1 MHSLHIRFVPLL
13 SPCYNPVLEPPTPAL
28 VRDPS
33 MGILGDSLRAARKQ
47 KNWSLAQAE
56 GATRIRQR
64 YLDALEKEH
73 FAEFASEGQIR
84 GFVRTYALR
93 LGLDPEEMLEYFDA
107 EPRNVGRR
115 PSIPRMSSLSP
126 WSAMNLL
133 IIVFIAVIIGIMGLY
148 VVSRQNPQDQAPAP
162 TATPTQVLGARTIPR
177 YVLEVSLD
185 YAEHSLE
192 ASERLDFVNLT
203 DDTLGEL
210 VFNVFP
216 NHSEDIFLLKEVTLE
231 QQGEEEP
238 TELEYLLSGT
248 TLRVQL
254 ATPLEPGD
262 EVSLSMAF
270 SIDLPRMNPYLL
282 WSNGS
287 LGYSDRMLAA
297 GNWYPALVPYKEGM
311 GWNAFAYH
319 LIGDPYVTEVADYE
333 VEIVAPSEVVVAAS
347 GEEARVGN
355 RWLYKVTEARS
366 FAFAASDQYLSSS
379 TQAGHVTVTSY
390 FFPVH
395 ERSGADALTAAAE
408 ALTTFESLFGTYPY
422 STYRVAEVDFP
433 GGLEFSAL
441 CFMGDDWYEKHPGGY
456 RSTMVSLLA
465 HETSHQWWYDVVGN
479 DQVREP
485 WLDEALATYSSMLY
499 YEQRHPDLVE
509 WWWEVEVED
518 YRPQGLIDRPIY
530 AFMDGRTYMNAV
542 YRRGA
547 LFIRDARERMGDEE
561 FFAFLR
567 EYCETQQRQL
577 STADDFFAILY
588 RHTEVDISSLL
599 EEYFGA

>member
-1 MHSLHIRFVPLL
+1 
-13 SPCYNPVLEPPTPAL
+13 
-28 VRDPS
+28 
-33 MGILGDSLRAARKQ
+33 MGKLGDVLREARKQ

-64 YLDALEKEH
+64 YLAALEKEH
-73 FAEFASEGQIR
+73 FAEFASQSQTR
-84 GFVRTYALR
+84 GFLRTYALR
-93 LGLDPEEMLEYFDA
+93 LGLDPEEMLEYYDA
-107 EPRNVGRR
+107 EPRKVGRR
-115 PSIPRMSSLSP
+115 PSIPRMRSLSP
-126 WSAMNLL
+126 WSVMNFFIL
-133 IIVFIAVIIGIMGLY
+133 VAIAVIAGIMGLY
-148 VVSRQNPQDQAPAP
+148 VISRQAPPAPAP
-162 TATPTQVLGARTIPR
+162 TPTPTELPPARTIPR

-185 YAEHSLE
+185 YKGHSLE

-203 DDTLGEL
+203 GDTLEEM

-216 NHSEDIFLLKEVTLE
+216 NHTEDIFLLKEVALG
-231 QQGEEEP
+231 QQVEEEP
-238 TELEYLLSGT
+238 PELEYTLNGT

-254 ATPLEPGD
+254 STPLEPGD
-262 EVSLSMAF
+262 EVSLSMEF

-287 LGYSDRMLAA
+287 LGYSDRMLAV
-297 GNWYPALVPYKEGM
+297 GNWYPALVPYKEGL

-319 LIGDPYVTEVADYE
+319 MIGDPYVTEVADYE
-333 VEIVAPSEVVVAAS
+333 VEIVAPSEVVVVGS
-347 GEEARVGN
+347 GEETRVAN
-355 RWLYKVTEARS
+355 RWRYTISAARS
-366 FAFAASDQYLSSS
+366 FAFTASDQYLSSS
-379 TQAGHVTVTSY
+379 AQAGHVTVTSY

-395 ERSGADALTAAAE
+395 ERSGADALTTAAE
-408 ALTTFESLFGTYPY
+408 ALTTFEGLFGPYPY
-422 STYRVAEVDFP
+422 STYRVAEADFA
-433 GGLEFSAL
+433 GALEFSAL
-441 CFMGDDWYEKHPGGY
+441 CFMGDDWYKDHPGGY

-465 HETSHQWWYDVVGN
+465 HETAHQWWYGMVGN

-499 YEQRHPDLVE
+499 YEQRHPELVE
-509 WWWEVEVED
+509 WWWEVEVDD
-518 YRPQGLIDRPIY
+518 YRPRGQIDRPIY
-530 AFMDGRTYMNAV
+530 AFMDGRTYLDAV

-547 LFIRDARERMGDEE
+547 LFIRDVREGMGDEE

-567 EYCETQQRQL
+567 DYYETQERQL